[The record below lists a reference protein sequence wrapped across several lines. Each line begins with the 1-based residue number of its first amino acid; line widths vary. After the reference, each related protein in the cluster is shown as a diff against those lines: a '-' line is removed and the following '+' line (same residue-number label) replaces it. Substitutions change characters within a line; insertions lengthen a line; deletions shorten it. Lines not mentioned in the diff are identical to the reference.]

1 MTNEELQT
9 AIDSLLDYM
18 TKCRNDVKV
27 KRQLEELL
35 KEQVCRSRTDVK
47 LIP

>member
-1 MTNEELQT
+1 MTNKELQN
-9 AIDSLLDYM
+9 AIDSLLDYL

-35 KEQVCRSRTDVK
+35 KVQVKRASE
-47 LIP
+47 